1 MIQSIHDV
9 EMVLVG
15 HEWEFGLKASP
26 TTPASRRGGHWDAYE
41 RLPVALK
48 QPSSHWIVKPEH
60 TGRELNFNGPQ
71 PLGSAPRRFEELH
84 GWIEELR
91 GRGVLVGTDHNSP
104 PCGNHLHINCNPEV
118 GPAVSGAHLYDVY
131 VERYQEQ
138 FWALCDVS
146 LTKLRARMEYNG
158 PRHPDSRFS
167 DITRRCRSRRIS
179 DIDLDQCRDVP
190 ICATCF
196 RVVEGDGRCPNRCSR
211 FTPPGYRGSAFLHH
225 TGKEPRKATY
235 TVGEVLAVTTNP
247 EGAAHAIRQRI
258 LSHWETW
265 SGTEVTQRPDLTD
278 KPTLGRIRPT
288 FRPFGLGKGGDLS
301 VRWKTTPYGRENF
314 DNRGTTELRM
324 WNSSMNPAVN
334 AERHQ
339 LVIALLK
346 DTVKA
351 AKKKYVIPDSKTIDS
366 VYSCLPRAATRPTPP
381 RDERGRFTS
390 TTVTTVTNP

>member
-15 HEWEFGLKASP
+15 HEWEFGLKVSP
-26 TTPASRRGGHWDAYE
+26 TTPASRHGGHWDAYE

-91 GRGVLVGTDHNSP
+91 GRGVLIGTDHDSP

-146 LTKLRARMEYNG
+146 PTKLRARMEYNG

-167 DITRRCRSRRIS
+167 DIACQHPLLEVI
-179 DIDLDQCRDVP
+179 DIDLDRCRDVL

-196 RVVEGDGRCPNRCSR
+196 RVVGGDGRCSGRCSR
-211 FTPPGYRGSAFLHH
+211 FANDGLYETVFHRY
-225 TGKEPRKATY
+225 TGKEPRKAIY
-235 TVGEVLAVTTNP
+235 TVGEVLAAVTNP
-247 EGAAHAIRQRI
+247 EGTAYVLRQRI
-258 LSHWETW
+258 RYHWGWSHTRI
-265 SGTEVTQRPDLTD
+265 TQARPDLTD
-278 KPTLGRIRPT
+278 KPTLGRVRPG
-288 FRPFGLGKGGDLS
+288 FRSFELGKGGDLS
-301 VRWKTTPYGRENF
+301 VRWKTTPYGRENH
-314 DNRGTTELRM
+314 DDRGTTELRM
-324 WNSSMNPAVN
+324 WNSSMDPAVN

-351 AKKKYVIPDSKTIDS
+351 AKRKYVIPDFKATDS
-366 VYSCLPRAATRPTPP
+366 FYSSLPRVATRPTPP
-381 RDERGRFTS
+381 RDERGRFMSATA
-390 TTVTTVTNP
+390 TVTNS